1 MRGHP
6 TITERWWAKFERD
19 PDTGCWLWTAAI
31 DETTGY
37 GRFHIAP
44 GNMGYAHRFSWELL
58 VGPIPDGLDIDHL
71 CRTRRCVNPA
81 HLEPVTRQ
89 VNLLRGETLAAAH
102 ADHRDCGY
110 VGCRSCRRFQTHPKA
125 A

>member
-1 MRGHP
+1 MRGRP
-6 TITERWWAKFERD
+6 APIERFWVKFTRD
-19 PDTGCWLWTAAI
+19 PSGCWVWTAAV
-31 DETTGY
+31 DKVTGY
-37 GRFHIAP
+37 GKFHVASET
-44 GNMGYAHRFSWELL
+44 MGYAHRFAYETL

-71 CRTRRCVNPA
+71 CRNRACVNPA

-102 ADHRDCGY
+102 AGDRDCGAAT
-110 VGCRSCRRFQTHPKA
+110 CKNCRRFHPTEVA